1 MNEMEQLKRRVAE
14 LENKLNY
21 LNFSSIQIQNKS
33 IEVNGGIIFKRYA
46 SNPANPRDGQISY
59 VNGTFKGYNGSWVNL
74 H

>member
-33 IEVNGGIIFKRYA
+33 IEVNGSIIFKRYA

-59 VNGTFKGYNGSWVNL
+59 VNGTFKGYNGSWVDL
-74 H
+74 S